1 MEYCRVKNG
10 KNWTTYQHRRLSLE
24 DTCGTKT
31 ALSSKVDEDSEALIK
46 EEQEL
51 DEEDER
57 IYEQELDEEDERIYE
72 QELDEEDERIYEQ
85 RYSTEL
91 DMNAKLEKMEDDVY
105 NLKKGWLEWRA
116 EMEQYFSLSIL

>member
-57 IYEQELDEEDERIYE
+57 IYEQ
-72 QELDEEDERIYEQ
+72 

>member
-10 KNWTTYQHRRLSLE
+10 KNWTTYQHRRLWNKNSLVE
-24 DTCGTKT
+24 N

-57 IYEQELDEEDERIYE
+57 IYEQELDEED
-72 QELDEEDERIYEQ
+72 L
-85 RYSTEL
+85 
-91 DMNAKLEKMEDDVY
+91 
-105 NLKKGWLEWRA
+105 
-116 EMEQYFSLSIL
+116 SLIHI

>member
-1 MEYCRVKNG
+1 M
-10 KNWTTYQHRRLSLE
+10 E

-46 EEQEL
+46 E
-51 DEEDER
+51 
-57 IYEQELDEEDERIYE
+57 EQELDEEDERIYE

-105 NLKKGWLEWRA
+105 NLKKGWPEWRA
-116 EMEQYFSLSIL
+116 EMEQYYSLSIL